1 MIISALFNIFFLKN
15 DFILVLFFFTLLR
28 FLECITLIQE
38 TSSVSVE
45 WKLQMCFAMFL
56 LRSIHADNSAIH
68 PYNDGQCFS
77 SSGLSEKLLTSHL
90 INHYFQ
96 SRSLTFLSCDK
107 NLFCCHCFYFLVHEH
122 KAAIS
127 CIPVAC
133 MSQHQEN
140 QVDFFGS
147 PKSLP
152 PLN

>member
-1 MIISALFNIFFLKN
+1 MIISALFNIFFLKI
-15 DFILVLFFFTLLR
+15 ILFLFYFFFTLR

-107 NLFCCHCFYFLVHEH
+107 NLFCCHCFYFLVHKH
-122 KAAIS
+122 KAAIP